1 MTNEEWNRKVEF
13 LLNQQAKFDAGM
25 QELKV
30 AQEISERKLA
40 KAAETA
46 DRAEEGLVQL
56 TDLTADLINTMT
68 AGFRSAFDRIKH
80 SNDRID
86 VLVNSQI
93 HSDERIRDSY
103 NRMKDSEKKLSD
115 HETWL
120 QDLTTRFERYIRKY
134 PRRRNGSE
142 N

>member
-1 MTNEEWNRKVEF
+1 MTNEEWDRKTEF

-25 QELKV
+25 QDLKE
-30 AQEISERKLA
+30 AQAISERKLA

-46 DRAEEGLVQL
+46 DRVEEGLEQL
-56 TDLTADLINTMT
+56 TDVTADLINTMT

-93 HSDERIRDSY
+93 HSDERIRESY
-103 NRMKDSEKKLSD
+103 NRMKASEKILLD
-115 HETWL
+115 HDKRL
-120 QDLTTRFERYIRKY
+120 QDLTTQFERYIRKY
-134 PRRRNGSE
+134 PRRRNSTE